1 MCRMGW
7 EREHTFDVVH
17 LFESSSTLDV
27 PAFWDGLFDTDWDSK
42 AALARS
48 LSFAS
53 REANSSSNSPGCIA
67 SLEADELTL
76 KMDSRQSL
84 ATSRAS
90 GSTPGANSTALK
102 TWLFN
107 VRKNEWQENQISK
120 TQSNS
125 CASVVLIPLKSI
137 NLFRYWFSASRK
149 SESMTDVKMWCFP

>member
-1 MCRMGW
+1 MNKHACLWGNTERMVVKQKHNSCVKWGER

-107 VRKNEWQENQISK
+107 VRKMNGKKIK
-120 TQSNS
+120 LAKPRATHVLQS
-125 CASVVLIPLKSI
+125 
-137 NLFRYWFSASRK
+137 F
-149 SESMTDVKMWCFP
+149 

>member
-1 MCRMGW
+1 MGW

-27 PAFWDGLFDTDWDSK
+27 PAFWDGLFDTDCDSK

-67 SLEADELTL
+67 SRVADELTL

-90 GSTPGANSTALK
+90 GSTSGANSTAFK

-107 VRKNEWQENQISK
+107 VRKLNGKKNQMSK

-125 CASVVLIPLKSI
+125 CAPVVLIPLKPI
-137 NLFRYWFSASRK
+137 NLFIYWFSTSR
-149 SESMTDVKMWCFP
+149 

>member
-1 MCRMGW
+1 MDKQFSICYWSWVTCTLNKLCEDIVSKCEIWISMYACGATRKGWLLNKTQFMCQMGW

-17 LFESSSTLDV
+17 LFESSLTLDV
-27 PAFWDGLFDTDWDSK
+27 PAFWDGLFDTDCDSK

-67 SLEADELTL
+67 SRVADELTL

-90 GSTPGANSTALK
+90 ASTPGANSTA
-102 TWLFN
+102 F
-107 VRKNEWQENQISK
+107 
-120 TQSNS
+120 
-125 CASVVLIPLKSI
+125 
-137 NLFRYWFSASRK
+137 
-149 SESMTDVKMWCFP
+149 